1 MTDQPQTPQPQNSP
15 LRFLPL
21 HELHV
26 SLGGKMVPFAGYEMP
41 VQYPMGVMKEHTHV
55 REKAGLFDVSHMG
68 QAWLSLKEGV
78 GEDGAHEKVAA
89 AIETLV
95 PGEIQKLKPG
105 RIRYSVLLND
115 QGGVEDDLMI
125 TNPLGDENRGRLFLV
140 VNAAVKEQDFA
151 LLRARLGEVAE
162 LVVWETRALLAL
174 QGPKAADIMAG
185 LVPEVAKMPF
195 MSMLEADIFDSKA
208 MISRC
213 GYTGE
218 DGFEI
223 SVPASKVEALAQ
235 YLLDH
240 EDVAP
245 IGLGARDSLR
255 LEAGLCLYG
264 HDMSSETTPVEANIT
279 FAIGKRRRE
288 EGGFAGAAKILGQ
301 LRDGAPKLRVGIK
314 PEGRAPAREGTQI
327 QSPDGKT
334 IGVITSGG
342 FGPTFGGPVA
352 MGYVDEPHTE
362 SGTDVQLI
370 IRGKPAP
377 AKICDMPFVV
387 QNYYRAKK

>member
-1 MTDQPQTPQPQNSP
+1 MKNQPQTPQPQKSP

-26 SLGGKMVPFAGYEMP
+26 GLGGKMAPFAGYEMP
-41 VQYPMGVMKEHTHV
+41 VQYPMGVMKEHIHV

-78 GEDGAHEKVAA
+78 GEDGAHEKIAA
-89 AIETLV
+89 ALETLV

-151 LLRARLGEVAE
+151 LLRTKLGEVAD
-162 LVVWETRALLAL
+162 LTVWETRALLAL
-174 QGPKAADIMAG
+174 QGPKAADVLAR
-185 LVPEVAKMPF
+185 LVPDVADMPF
-195 MSMLEADIFDSKA
+195 MSMMEVEIFDSKA

-223 SVPASKVEALAQ
+223 SLPASKVEALAQ

-264 HDMSSETTPVEANIT
+264 HDMNSETTPVEANIS

-288 EGGFAGAAKILGQ
+288 EGGFAGAEKILGQ
-301 LRDGAPKLRVGIK
+301 LRDGASKLRVGIK
-314 PEGRAPAREGTQI
+314 PEGRAPAREGTEI
-327 QSPDGKT
+327 QSPDGAT
-334 IGVITSGG
+334 IGIVTSGS

-352 MGYVDEPHTE
+352 MGYVNEPHTE

-377 AKICDMPFVV
+377 AKICDMPFVA